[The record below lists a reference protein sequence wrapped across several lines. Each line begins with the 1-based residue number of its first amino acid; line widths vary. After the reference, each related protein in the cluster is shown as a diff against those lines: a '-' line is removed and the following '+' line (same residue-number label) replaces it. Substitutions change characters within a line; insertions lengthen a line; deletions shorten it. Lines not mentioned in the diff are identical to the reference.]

1 MKSLSRDPAETVL
14 MEDAPSDAP
23 SAAEPAPKSALHASI
38 SEPTITTI
46 ADSKPGSSLPEIR
59 EEFLSG
65 RPTTAGGPAN
75 GVLCGR
81 TAVLSTPERNMRGSA
96 ISTLSTSMSAT
107 SFGSAPELSTYGQ
120 KGADEHIGTIG
131 LEDFLAL
138 LGPVPGKQQQLLRST
153 FLRHTGGFDSATWV
167 QFGAIFEEV
176 SPAAEVR
183 ENLWNSMRKF
193 RKASFSPGGRV
204 KALDPADRGGTM
216 DPAPF
221 FITGVGP
228 RPEGLSPRSGAQ
240 DQWTFRLLREKRRW
254 DGQNKLIDSLKAK
267 NRELSRQVQLVKS
280 ALKLEAE
287 LVALRAQNATLQ
299 KERVEFGD
307 KLREQKEMM
316 DAERER
322 ALATKEKLNQK
333 VTEAKNNQIK
343 KLKKELEGKQY
354 EVEFLH
360 EKLKDSLTKELSR
373 GR

>member
-1 MKSLSRDPAETVL
+1 M
-14 MEDAPSDAP
+14 
-23 SAAEPAPKSALHASI
+23 
-38 SEPTITTI
+38 
-46 ADSKPGSSLPEIR
+46 
-59 EEFLSG
+59 
-65 RPTTAGGPAN
+65 
-75 GVLCGR
+75 
-81 TAVLSTPERNMRGSA
+81 
-96 ISTLSTSMSAT
+96 
-107 SFGSAPELSTYGQ
+107 
-120 KGADEHIGTIG
+120 
-131 LEDFLAL
+131 
-138 LGPVPGKQQQLLRST
+138 
-153 FLRHTGGFDSATWV
+153 
-167 QFGAIFEEV
+167 
-176 SPAAEVR
+176 
-183 ENLWNSMRKF
+183 
-193 RKASFSPGGRV
+193 
-204 KALDPADRGGTM
+204 
-216 DPAPF
+216 
-221 FITGVGP
+221 
-228 RPEGLSPRSGAQ
+228 SPRSGAQ